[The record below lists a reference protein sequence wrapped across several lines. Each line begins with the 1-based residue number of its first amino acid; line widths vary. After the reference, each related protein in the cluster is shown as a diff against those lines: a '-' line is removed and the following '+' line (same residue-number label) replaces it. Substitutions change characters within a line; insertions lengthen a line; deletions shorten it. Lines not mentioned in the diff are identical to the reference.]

1 MPLKPIVTRR
11 TFMGGAA
18 TALGFLG
25 IKPGLDLFAQ
35 EAAPR
40 PRGRRDSNDYD
51 SLAKLAN
58 NENPWGPPESVM
70 KAMIDN
76 MKYANRYGYP
86 DGNITQEIAKHHG
99 VGTENVI
106 LAAGSGEILRIVGL
120 TFLDD
125 TKKVVGVEPS
135 YSSVYQHATSLKTNA
150 ILLPL
155 NKDFTQNIDAMIKAT
170 KQHYREVG
178 FVYLVSPNNPTGVV
192 VPKQDVKKLLDNIPE
207 DVVVLI
213 DEAYHHFVEDPNYE
227 TSMPYVQE
235 GRPVIVARTF
245 SKIVGL
251 AGMRLGYAVAPR
263 ELIQKMNPNSTGTIN
278 AIVKHGGVAALNDL
292 ETQNKVKRLTIE
304 QRTKTTK
311 ELHGLGFST
320 IPSQGNFFMV
330 HLKRPVQPVIEEFR
344 QRGVLVGR
352 PFPPM
357 TDWLRVSIGTPEE
370 MDRFSVAWKQIF
382 TTAATNGSKSG

>member
-125 TKKVVGVEPS
+125 HKKVVGVEPS

-155 NKDFTQNIDAMIKAT
+155 NK
-170 KQHYREVG
+170 
-178 FVYLVSPNNPTGVV
+178 
-192 VPKQDVKKLLDNIPE
+192 
-207 DVVVLI
+207 
-213 DEAYHHFVEDPNYE
+213 
-227 TSMPYVQE
+227 
-235 GRPVIVARTF
+235 
-245 SKIVGL
+245 
-251 AGMRLGYAVAPR
+251 
-263 ELIQKMNPNSTGTIN
+263 
-278 AIVKHGGVAALNDL
+278 
-292 ETQNKVKRLTIE
+292 
-304 QRTKTTK
+304 
-311 ELHGLGFST
+311 
-320 IPSQGNFFMV
+320 
-330 HLKRPVQPVIEEFR
+330 
-344 QRGVLVGR
+344 
-352 PFPPM
+352 
-357 TDWLRVSIGTPEE
+357 
-370 MDRFSVAWKQIF
+370 
-382 TTAATNGSKSG
+382 